1 MFCVNHVSWN
11 ISVFHIYVDEEA
23 KEARLEI
30 EESPLEVEVDTV
42 EVALFLACSMSQE
55 EIDEAGL
62 TELVHRV

>member
-42 EVALFLACSMSQE
+42 EVALFLACSMNQE